1 MPAFR
6 IEPATESDVP
16 VILRLI
22 KGIAEYEE
30 LSHEVVATEV
40 RIRASLF
47 GPRPAAE
54 VILAYADAEPV
65 GFAVFFHNFSTFLG
79 RPGMYLEDLFV
90 QPAWRKQGLGRL
102 LIAHVA
108 KIAVERE
115 CGRMEW
121 AVLDWNEPAI
131 QFYRNLG
138 ARGMHEWTVFRLT
151 GPELHALAEQAQ
163 VGPT

>member
-6 IEPATESDVP
+6 IERATESDVP

-22 KGIAEYEE
+22 KDIAEYEE
-30 LSHEVVATEV
+30 LSHEVVATEA

-54 VILAYADAEPV
+54 AILAYADAEPV

-131 QFYRNLG
+131 RFYRTLG
-138 ARGMHEWTVFRLT
+138 ARGMNEWTVFRLT
-151 GPELHALAEQAQ
+151 GTELHALAEKAQ
-163 VGPT
+163 